1 MIFFFFNKASNNI
14 ELGLDEIIISEL
26 FINCEDV
33 SVSFSNILQFVENIS
48 LGFSRVV
55 MLYFLEFSSFVIIS
69 FIKLALLWYFLK
81 NQELY
86 FFDISLFF
94 RKSYLKS

>member
-1 MIFFFFNKASNNI
+1 MIFFFNKASNNI

-69 FIKLALLWYFLK
+69 FIKLASLLWYFLK
-81 NQELY
+81 NQEVI
-86 FFDISLFF
+86 FF
-94 RKSYLKS
+94 